1 MKMLYGFEQNGDTNM
16 QVREVAD
23 DYVLTDADKL
33 NWTDVE
39 YVNPVNGG
47 RPRFDQTSQSWI
59 EIAIAPSAEQEMINA
74 LGQQVAGLTAQLAQ
88 AQSSTAPASDA
99 TATSEAA
106 TSTASA
112 DGGVA

>member
-74 LGQQVAGLTAQLAQ
+74 LGQQVASLTAQLAQ
-88 AQSSTAPASDA
+88 VQVPASD
-99 TATSEAA
+99 SD
-106 TSTASA
+106 TASSTTPA
-112 DGGVA
+112 STDGGAE